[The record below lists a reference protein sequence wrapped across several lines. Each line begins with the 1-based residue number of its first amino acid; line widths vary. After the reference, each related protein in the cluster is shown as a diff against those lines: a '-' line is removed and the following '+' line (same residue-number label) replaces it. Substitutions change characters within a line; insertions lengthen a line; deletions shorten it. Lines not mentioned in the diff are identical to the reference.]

1 METLAE
7 SFNYSSFS
15 WVNQAPISGRGS
27 CLKSKRPWLR
37 VWKCS
42 RGSRIVASLDSKIMS
57 SELDGTEVNE
67 EQTIYYVCIYDIY
80 VYGILLYYIYSS
92 GETRC
97 MLLDSFTK
105 HPSRSSADHISK
117 SVLCGRCG
125 TVDYHPLLNL
135 YDFKAFGEW
144 KCDRGT
150 TKLHA
155 RILRGKGVQ
164 KKKKPHM
171 LTVGSSTSAS
181 LSLSSQCMCIYICI
195 YNIYIY

>member
-1 METLAE
+1 MVTWQIFPCSRYIDTILWRQFL
-7 SFNYSSFS
+7 SNGNPYWIFQPFFIFLGQPGPY
-15 WVNQAPISGRGS
+15 ISRGS

-67 EQTIYYVCIYDIY
+67 EQTIYYVCMYIYIY
-80 VYGILLYYIYSS
+80 TRYIIILYIYSS

-135 YDFKAFGEW
+135 YDLTAFGEW
-144 KCDRGT
+144 
-150 TKLHA
+150 
-155 RILRGKGVQ
+155 
-164 KKKKPHM
+164 
-171 LTVGSSTSAS
+171 
-181 LSLSSQCMCIYICI
+181 
-195 YNIYIY
+195 

>member
-80 VYGILLYYIYSS
+80 VYGILLYYIY
-92 GETRC
+92 
-97 MLLDSFTK
+97 
-105 HPSRSSADHISK
+105 I
-117 SVLCGRCG
+117 
-125 TVDYHPLLNL
+125 
-135 YDFKAFGEW
+135 
-144 KCDRGT
+144 
-150 TKLHA
+150 
-155 RILRGKGVQ
+155 
-164 KKKKPHM
+164 
-171 LTVGSSTSAS
+171 
-181 LSLSSQCMCIYICI
+181 
-195 YNIYIY
+195 